1 MSSFRNNTFAAV
13 VLPFAKIG
21 AVATAFLFP
30 ILLVSLGTRLL
41 LYGLIAASLLGAVV
55 TWIYRIETTGVN
67 LDRIGETT
75 SEPEASRQA
84 VA

>member
-1 MSSFRNNTFAAV
+1 
-13 VLPFAKIG
+13 
-21 AVATAFLFP
+21 
-30 ILLVSLGTRLL
+30 
-41 LYGLIAASLLGAVV
+41 LIAASLLGAVV
-55 TWIYRIETTGVN
+55 TWMYRIETTGVN